1 MCDNVVLFVEQFAY
15 RVYLFISVFVW
26 VVLWDISLFSCFY
39 RSCCVRVCV
48 CEHSLNFNFNQ
59 FYVHFP
65 SALTNRRVFTHY
77 LYYASYYFVYYA
89 VANLESLCLSL
100 AWPIWK
106 EEIIRSMETTM
117 CFDLCVNWQGLW
129 VMGKENWRRSVL
141 FCFFLLHYFTSSIS
155 GNCLEAVSGRLVVV
169 HRSKI
174 TVFSAIKCSSLI
186 ICPLTSFFFVHSSH
200 LTILQPWNEIFIF

>member
-1 MCDNVVLFVEQFAY
+1 M
-15 RVYLFISVFVW
+15 
-26 VVLWDISLFSCFY
+26 LFSLLSNSPIEYICLFQFSFELFCETY
-39 RSCCVRVCV
+39 HYSRAFIVRVVCVCV

-117 CFDLCVNWQGLW
+117 CFDLCVNWHGLW

-141 FCFFLLHYFTSSIS
+141 FCFFF
-155 GNCLEAVSGRLVVV
+155 
-169 HRSKI
+169 
-174 TVFSAIKCSSLI
+174 SSLFHQFY
-186 ICPLTSFFFVHSSH
+186 LWQLFGGS
-200 LTILQPWNEIFIF
+200 